1 MTGIAL
7 PEAAQEWPIHVSV
20 WWTAVELGDDPAYSR
35 VLYDG
40 PDETT
45 ARDVAAHH
53 EQARGRACRVWRNP
67 PETVAA

>member
-1 MTGIAL
+1 MTGVVFLTEGLA
-7 PEAAQEWPIHVSV
+7 EWPRHVTV
-20 WWTAVELGDDPAYSR
+20 WWTAAELGTDPEYAR

-53 EQARGRACRVWRNP
+53 EQARGRACRVWRCP
-67 PETVAA
+67 AA